1 MSSTVDHKYGHVSR
15 GAASPLAAL
24 RSLRHRHGY
33 ASVARLASAAWHHA
47 LRTRSCGQR
56 Y

>member
-1 MSSTVDHKYGHVSR
+1 MTSTVDHRYGHVSR
-15 GAASPLAAL
+15 GAASALAVL

-47 LRTRSCGQR
+47 LRTRTYGQR